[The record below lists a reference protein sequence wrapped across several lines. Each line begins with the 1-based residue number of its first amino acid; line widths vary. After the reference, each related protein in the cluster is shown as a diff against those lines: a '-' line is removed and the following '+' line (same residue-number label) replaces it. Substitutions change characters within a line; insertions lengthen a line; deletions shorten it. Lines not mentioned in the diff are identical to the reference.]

1 MSNNKTQATDHDV
14 ITYLEAV
21 RHPVRRAD
29 ALALHAL
36 FSETTG
42 YPARMWGPSMIGYGR
57 YHYRYDSGREGD
69 FLATGFAP
77 RATSLVIYIMP
88 GYADFKPLLDR
99 LGKWRKGK
107 SCLYINTLADVDTTV
122 LRELILAGLKDLQK
136 IWSVRAT

>member
-14 ITYLEAV
+14 ITYLESV

>member
-107 SCLYINTLADVDTTV
+107 SCLYINTLTDVDTTV